1 MLKVALDAPWVTWC
15 KELKALFDRDDDIT
29 VSEIYEPENGLDT
42 DYAVAVMVRK
52 HEKFLALD
60 RLLPRMKMFGNV
72 SLGIDLYDEENKE
85 VDVAG
90 LFKTLFAGNPIFDSV
105 QTTTDPA
112 GVDWNYV
119 LFKPEVIQFFDD
131 DLTDY
136 NGNWNGLA
144 EELALDIFGENS
156 RGVNFCTALIQ

>member
-85 VDVAG
+85 VDVAA

-105 QTTTDPA
+105 QTNPDPA

-119 LFKPEVIQFFDD
+119 LFKPDVIQFFDD